1 MEVMACAPPDILQ
14 GWTHS
19 DFPIDDASRVGEAR
33 RFAAHESA
41 AMGWNG
47 TDSGRLSL
55 VVTELATNLHRHA
68 KGGRLLI
75 ASIPQRRQV
84 EVIAID
90 HGPGIP
96 DLHVVMRDGYST
108 GGSPGTGL
116 GAVRRLAD
124 AFDIHSTGQGTV
136 CVARVEERPLEEEDG
151 FAAAG
156 AAPRSPGTAHAI
168 RIGAI
173 CLPLRGEAVCGD
185 GWAMAI
191 EGERIALCMADGLG
205 HGPEAAR
212 ASQGALEVFAQGPFS
227 ELGGLA
233 DRMHLGLQSTRGAAV
248 CSLRWDDAASPVH
261 SASIGNVS
269 ARLVSGVEDRSI
281 PSQHGTVGLHIRK
294 AREIATAAPAYAMLI
309 VHTDGIETRWPPGA
323 IHSLL
328 GRDPTLVAALLLR
341 DHHRARDDATVVV
354 VQRAG

>member
-1 MEVMACAPPDILQ
+1 MACAPPDVLQ
-14 GWTHS
+14 GWTHA

-33 RFAAHESA
+33 RFAAHESS

-47 TDSGRLSL
+47 TDCGRLSL

-68 KGGRLLI
+68 RNGRLLI

-84 EVIAID
+84 EVIAMD

-96 DLHVVMRDGYST
+96 DLRVVMRDGYST

-116 GAVRRLAD
+116 GALRRLAD
-124 AFDIHSTGQGTV
+124 TFDIHSTAQGTV
-136 CVARVEERPLEEEDG
+136 CVARVDERPLEQDDG
-151 FAAAG
+151 FAAAD
-156 AAPRSPGTAHAI
+156 AAPRSTGTAPAI

-173 CLPLRGEAVCGD
+173 CLPLRGETVSGD
-185 GWAMAI
+185 GWAAAI

-205 HGPEAAR
+205 HGVEAAR
-212 ASQGALEVFAQGPFS
+212 ASRGALEVFAQGPFS

-248 CSLRWDDAASPVH
+248 CSLRWDGAASAVH

-269 ARLVSGVEDRSI
+269 ARLVSGLEDRSV
-281 PSQHGTVGLHIRK
+281 PAQHGTVGLHIRRAK
-294 AREIATAAPAYAMLI
+294 EIATAAPAYAML
-309 VHTDGIETRWPPGA
+309 VMHTDGIETRWHAGA
-323 IHSLL
+323 VHPLL
-328 GRDPTLVAALLLR
+328 GRDPTLVAAVLLR